1 MVAMHTAKQCPIP
14 FSPCCT
20 SSYNLLLC
28 MKLVGNNIVALPAE
42 MSRPFPSSEPQT
54 DSDEG

>member
-1 MVAMHTAKQCPIP
+1 
-14 FSPCCT
+14 
-20 SSYNLLLC
+20 

-54 DSDEG
+54 DSGEG